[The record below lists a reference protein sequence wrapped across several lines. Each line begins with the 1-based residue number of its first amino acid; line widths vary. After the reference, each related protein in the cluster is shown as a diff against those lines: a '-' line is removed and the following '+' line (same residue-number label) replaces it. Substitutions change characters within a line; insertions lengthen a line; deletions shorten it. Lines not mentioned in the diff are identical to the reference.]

1 MTRLEV
7 QDVTVRF
14 GGVTAVNEATIS
26 ADGGQITA
34 LIGPNGAGKTTLF
47 NVITG
52 LQRPTAGRVFL
63 NGNDITHTPTHRRA
77 RVGVAR
83 TFQRLEA
90 FGSLTVEENVR
101 VAADAVRKKAGK
113 TVRGRQRDSAAV
125 TRELIRKIGLEPYA
139 EVRADA
145 VPTGVARLVEL
156 ARALAI
162 DPALLLLDEPS
173 SGLSEAETEAFGELL
188 RELAGQGR
196 AVVIVEHDMA
206 LIMRVSDR
214 IHVLD
219 RGVVIASGTPGVV
232 QTDPVVR
239 RAYLGDGDGD
249 GGRDGDDHQDFDA
262 DVAVV
267 KPEPLLPANEGGW
280 F

>member
-1 MTRLEV
+1 MTRLDV

-26 ADGGQITA
+26 ADSGRVTA

-52 LQRPTAGRVFL
+52 LQKPTSGRVFL
-63 NGNDITHTPTHRRA
+63 DGNDITHTPTHRRA
-77 RVGVAR
+77 RHGIAR

-90 FGSLTVEENVR
+90 FGSLTVEENIR
-101 VAADAVRKKAGK
+101 VAADAVRSKNTRPAE
-113 TVRGRQRDSAAV
+113 V
-125 TRELIRKIGLEPYA
+125 TRGLITRIGLERYA
-139 EVRADA
+139 DSRADS
-145 VPTGVARLVEL
+145 VPTGIARLVEL

-162 DPALLLLDEPS
+162 DPQLLLLDEPS
-173 SGLSEAETEAFGELL
+173 SGLSETETEAFGDLL
-188 RELAGQGR
+188 RDLATQGR
-196 AVVIVEHDMA
+196 SVLIVEHDMA

-219 RGVVIASGTPGVV
+219 RGTLIASGTPGEV
-232 QTDPVVR
+232 QADPLVR
-239 RAYLGDGDGD
+239 RAYLGE
-249 GGRDGDDHQDFDA
+249 DDAPDVETPREATEHTLVMPAA
-262 DVAVV
+262 DEEQPPL
-267 KPEPLLPANEGGW
+267 PEGPGPESGGW